1 MEKAGFWNIANIIS
15 ISRIFLLVLAII
27 LLLSNSINLQIAS
40 IVLMFIVLN
49 MDFLDGYVA
58 RKYNVVT
65 KFGSVLDVMID
76 RIVENAYWIT
86 LAYVNVFPLWAPI
99 IVIIRDFVTD
109 GVRSMMLSQG
119 KTTFQFMKSKL
130 GYAIVA
136 SRWSRGLYNI
146 SKTVTFMLGSYQ
158 YIYKITS
165 FEPLILIVVI
175 WTVFFSLLRGIFTV
189 LDAREYLSN

>member
-15 ISRIFLLVLAII
+15 ISRIFILVLAII

-76 RIVENAYWIT
+76 RIVEIG
-86 LAYVNVFPLWAPI
+86 FI
-99 IVIIRDFVTD
+99 
-109 GVRSMMLSQG
+109 SQN
-119 KTTFQFMKSKL
+119 L
-130 GYAIVA
+130 
-136 SRWSRGLYNI
+136 
-146 SKTVTFMLGSYQ
+146 
-158 YIYKITS
+158 
-165 FEPLILIVVI
+165 
-175 WTVFFSLLRGIFTV
+175 
-189 LDAREYLSN
+189 